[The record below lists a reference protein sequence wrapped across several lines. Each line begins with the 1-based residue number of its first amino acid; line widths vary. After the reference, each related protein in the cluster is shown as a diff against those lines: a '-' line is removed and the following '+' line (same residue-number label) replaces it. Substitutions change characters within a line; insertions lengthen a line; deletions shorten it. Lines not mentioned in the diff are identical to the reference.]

1 MAVER
6 MKSLCCINCYAVVMT
21 ASRAVGRF
29 PHLSGKR
36 QITNYVAVIE
46 RTVQKSAPGGVRDT
60 FLDAALD
67 SKGKI
72 KQSISVKGRDG
83 FCCMLEILPRNNT
96 LGWRR
101 RW

>member
-1 MAVER
+1 MAEER

-46 RTVQKSAPGGVRDT
+46 RTVQKSAPGGVQDAETHSWMQPWIAKARSSRA
-60 FLDAALD
+60 FL
-67 SKGKI
+67 
-72 KQSISVKGRDG
+72 
-83 FCCMLEILPRNNT
+83 
-96 LGWRR
+96 
-101 RW
+101 